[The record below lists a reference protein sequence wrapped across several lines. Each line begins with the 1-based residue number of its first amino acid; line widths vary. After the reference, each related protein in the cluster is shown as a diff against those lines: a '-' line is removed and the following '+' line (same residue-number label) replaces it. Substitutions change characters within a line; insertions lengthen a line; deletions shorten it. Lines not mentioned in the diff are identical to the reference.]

1 MENEIKALIAHV
13 VIMIVILIV
22 ISCICITANK
32 DYNMKK
38 NSIQQYNNVVV
49 DIKNNDSKMYVNVN
63 NYNKDK
69 KIINLILKT
78 SKFSNEYKI
87 GLDDSEYNLNMVPRT
102 EDGEHYYF
110 NLGSYE
116 VIKTKSIKFSMD
128 LVGDN
133 VYDDSITYSFVA
145 EVANC

>member
-1 MENEIKALIAHV
+1 MDKDIKALIAHIIV
-13 VIMIVILIV
+13 MIVILII
-22 ISCICITANK
+22 ISCICINANR

-38 NSIQQYNNVVV
+38 NSIQQYNNVVI

-69 KIINLILKT
+69 KVINLILKT
-78 SKFSNEYKI
+78 SKFSNEYRV
-87 GLDDSEYNLNMVPRT
+87 GLDDMEYNLNTVPRT
-102 EDGEHYYF
+102 EDKEYYYF
-110 NLGSYE
+110 DLGSYE
-116 VIKTKSIKFSMD
+116 IVKTKSIKFSLD
-128 LVGDN
+128 LVGDD